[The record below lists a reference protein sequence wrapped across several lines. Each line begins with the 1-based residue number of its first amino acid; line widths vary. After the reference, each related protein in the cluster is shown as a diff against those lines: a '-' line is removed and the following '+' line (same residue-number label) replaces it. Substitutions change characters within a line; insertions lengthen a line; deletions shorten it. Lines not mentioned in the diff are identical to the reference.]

1 MDSFAC
7 DVLINPG
14 LRQYKFGHFVLGE
27 FPLWLVAE
35 HLKYGLNP
43 RTPRRGVQSEKVSSV
58 KGCDGGR
65 REQWGWSPLLAGLF
79 YAIRSCLGLVLPE
92 ARPCAPYSQRALSG
106 RRAAAGTRRSGEF

>member
-35 HLKYGLNP
+35 YLKYGLNP

-58 KGCDGGR
+58 KGYDGGR
-65 REQWGWSPLLAGLF
+65 REQWGWSPLLAGL
-79 YAIRSCLGLVLPE
+79 RSCLRHALVRRTASVLCLGEGQQLERGAAENSDSTNP
-92 ARPCAPYSQRALSG
+92 SG
-106 RRAAAGTRRSGEF
+106 GT